1 MKYSDALI
9 GWLKATGFSHCYFVA
24 GGNIMHLL
32 NSARQQLVCVP
43 VVHEMA
49 AAIATEYHN
58 ATVQAGAA
66 APGVGKALALV
77 TAGPGLT
84 NTLTGLAGAWLES
97 RELLLLGGQVKVED
111 LAPPGLRQLG
121 IQEVDGVAMAAPVCK
136 RSLCLRE
143 PLPAAAVLA
152 EVAESWSGRP
162 GPVFLELPLDVQ
174 AVQVPEAWGETASL
188 ALTHLLGSNPA
199 PDPQQVAE
207 IAALFRAAERPLLL
221 LGGGLSH
228 HQART
233 LEPKLAALD
242 LPIMTT
248 WNGAD
253 RYPYDH
259 TNYAGRPNTWGQR
272 SSNIIL
278 QQADLVLAVGS
289 RLGLQQTGF
298 NWQQFVP
305 LGDVIQVDI
314 DPAELAKPNPRL
326 AAGIQA
332 DADQF
337 LEALVAHPL
346 GEHGEW
352 LQFSQEVRALLPL
365 SEPCNTTPQ
374 GFLNPYGMV
383 EDLSR
388 LCGERDHIVPC
399 SSGGA
404 FTVMM
409 QAFQLRSGQTMLT
422 DKGLASMG
430 YGLSGAIGVAMADPL
445 RRTVLVEGDGGFT
458 QNLQELATVAVNQ
471 LNLKI
476 FLFCNEGYASIRMT
490 QKNYFEGAYVG
501 CDVTSGLGFP
511 DWHTLA
517 AAYRIPSYQ
526 LKDDWH
532 SNPEFLELWNNTSPA
547 LFLVPLHPEQTYFP
561 KITSRISASGGME
574 SNPLHSMSPDLPDET
589 QNVVMR
595 YFTDE
600 RSSVGTHPTPS
611 IHPLELIR
619 P

>member
-9 GWLKATGFSHCYFVA
+9 SWLKATGYSHCYVVA

-43 VVHEMA
+43 VVHEVA

-58 ATVQAGAA
+58 AIVQAGEA
-66 APGVGKALALV
+66 APGIGKALALV

-97 RELLLLGGQVKVED
+97 RELLLLGGQVKVDD

-121 IQEVDGVAMAAPVCK
+121 IQEVDGVAMAAPVSK
-136 RSLCLRE
+136 RSRCLRE
-143 PLPAAAVLA
+143 PLPADALLA

-174 AVQVPEAWGETASL
+174 AVQVPEAWGQMGTMPSPNLRPTAPS
-188 ALTHLLGSNPA
+188 T
-199 PDPQQVAE
+199 DPQPAADPQVIAE
-207 IAALFRAAERPLLL
+207 IAARFRAAERPVLL
-221 LGGGLSH
+221 LGGGLSRR
-228 HQART
+228 QARA
-233 LEPKLAALD
+233 LEPQLTALT

-253 RYPYDH
+253 RYASDH
-259 TNYAGRPNTWGQR
+259 PNYAGRPNTWGQR
-272 SSNIIL
+272 SSNILL

-314 DPAELAKPNPRL
+314 DQAELAKPNPHL

-332 DADQF
+332 DADQV
-337 LEALVAHPL
+337 LAALLAHPL
-346 GEHGEW
+346 GDHGEW
-352 LQFSQEVRALLPL
+352 LAFSQEVRSRLPL
-365 SEPCNTTPQ
+365 CETCNGTPE
-374 GFLNPYGMV
+374 GFLNPYAMV
-383 EDLSR
+383 QDLSR
-388 LCGERDHIVPC
+388 LCGAADHIVPC

-422 DKGLASMG
+422 NKGLASMG
-430 YGLSGAIGVAMADPL
+430 YGLSGAIGVSIADPN

-490 QKNYFEGAYVG
+490 QKNYFEGAFVG
-501 CDVTSGLGFP
+501 CDVSSGLGFP
-511 DWHTLA
+511 DWPTLA
-517 AAYRIPSYQ
+517 AAYRIASHR
-526 LKDDWH
+526 LNDNWH
-532 SNPEFLELWNNTSPA
+532 SDPEFLELWNNPSPA

-574 SNPLHSMSPDLPDET
+574 SNPLHLMSPDLPPET
-589 QNVVMR
+589 EQVVMR
-595 YFTDE
+595 YL
-600 RSSVGTHPTPS
+600 SS
-611 IHPLELIR
+611 R
-619 P
+619 

>member
-9 GWLKATGFSHCYFVA
+9 SWLKATGFSHCYFVA

-43 VVHEMA
+43 VVHEVA

-143 PLPAAAVLA
+143 PLPAAAMLA

-188 ALTHLLGSNPA
+188 ASTHLLGSNPA

-207 IAALFRAAERPLLL
+207 IAARFRAAERPLLL

-228 HQART
+228 RQARN
-233 LEPKLAALD
+233 LKPKLAALD

-253 RYPYDH
+253 RYPCDH

-278 QQADLVLAVGS
+278 QQADLVLTVGS

-305 LGDVIQVDI
+305 LGEVIQVDI

-337 LEALVAHPL
+337 LADLLTHPL

-352 LQFSQEVRALLPL
+352 LEFSQEVRAQLPL
-365 SEPCNTTPQ
+365 SEPCNTTPE
-374 GFLNPYGMV
+374 GFLNPYDMV

-388 LCGERDHIVPC
+388 ICGESDHIVPC

-430 YGLSGAIGVAMADPL
+430 YGLSGAIGVAIADPQ

-458 QNLQELATVAVNQ
+458 QNLQELATVTVNR

-476 FLFCNEGYASIRMT
+476 LLFCNEGYASIRMT

-574 SNPLHSMSPDLPDET
+574 SNPLHWMSPDLPDET
-589 QNVVMR
+589 RNLVMR
-595 YFTDE
+595 YF
-600 RSSVGTHPTPS
+600 S
-611 IHPLELIR
+611 ILS
-619 P
+619 

>member
-9 GWLKATGFSHCYFVA
+9 SWLKATGFSHCYFVA

-43 VVHEMA
+43 VVHEVA

-66 APGVGKALALV
+66 APGVGKALAMV

-111 LAPPGLRQLG
+111 LAPPDLRQLG
-121 IQEVDGVAMAAPVCK
+121 IQEVDGVAMASPVCK
-136 RSLCLRE
+136 RSLCMRE
-143 PLPAAAVLA
+143 PLCAEAVLA

-174 AVQVPEAWGETASL
+174 AVQVPEAWGETENLASPNPQ
-188 ALTHLLGSNPA
+188 GSNITPN
-199 PDPQQVAE
+199 PQQVAE
-207 IAALFRAAERPLLL
+207 VAARFRAAKRPLLL

-228 HQART
+228 RQARA
-233 LEPKLAALD
+233 LEAELAALD

-253 RYPYDH
+253 RYPSDFA
-259 TNYAGRPNTWGQR
+259 NYAGRPNTWGQR

-278 QQADLVLAVGS
+278 QQSDLVVAVGS

-305 LGDVIQVDI
+305 LGEVIQIDI

-326 AAGIQA
+326 ATGIQA

-337 LEALVAHPL
+337 LTDLLSHPL

-352 LQFSQEVRALLPL
+352 LSFSQEVRARLPL
-365 SEPCNTTPQ
+365 SEPCNATPQ
-374 GFLNPYGMV
+374 GFLNPYAMV
-383 EDLSR
+383 EELSR
-388 LCGERDHIVPC
+388 LCGDGDHIVPC

-422 DKGLASMG
+422 NKGLASMG
-430 YGLSGAIGVAMADPL
+430 YGLSGAIGAAIADPH

-501 CDVTSGLGFP
+501 CDVSSGLGFP
-511 DWHTLA
+511 DWPTLA
-517 AAYRIPSYQ
+517 AAYRIPSCQ
-526 LKDDWH
+526 LKEDWH
-532 SNPEFLELWNNTSPA
+532 SDPDFLEPWNNTSPA

-574 SNPLHSMSPDLPDET
+574 SNPLHVMSPDLSPEIK
-589 QNVVMR
+589 QVGMR
-595 YFTDE
+595 YFPVEYSGDASKSKTVT
-600 RSSVGTHPTPS
+600 SPS
-611 IHPLELIR
+611 
-619 P
+619 

>member
-43 VVHEMA
+43 VVHEVA

-97 RELLLLGGQVKVED
+97 RELLLLGGQVKVVD
-111 LAPPGLRQLG
+111 LSPPGLRQLG
-121 IQEVDGVAMAAPVCK
+121 IQEVDGVTMAAPVCK

-143 PLPAAAVLA
+143 PLPAAAVLT

-174 AVQVPEAWGETASL
+174 AVQVPDAWGEACNFTSVNLL
-188 ALTHLLGSNPA
+188 ASNPA

-207 IAALFRAAERPLLL
+207 VAARFRAAERPLLL
-221 LGGGLSH
+221 LGGGFSH
-228 HQART
+228 RHARA
-233 LEPKLAALD
+233 LEQKLAALD

-253 RYPYDH
+253 RYLPSH
-259 TNYAGRPNTWGQR
+259 SNYAGRPNTWGQR

-305 LGDVIQVDI
+305 LGEVVQVDI
-314 DPAELAKPNPRL
+314 DTAELAKPNPRL
-326 AAGIQA
+326 AVGIQA

-337 LEALVAHPL
+337 LTDLLAHPL
-346 GEHGEW
+346 GKHGEW
-352 LQFSQEVRALLPL
+352 LRFSQEVRARLPL
-365 SEPCNTTPQ
+365 SEPCNATPE

-388 LCGERDHIVPC
+388 LCGEGDHIVPC

-409 QAFQLRSGQTMLT
+409 QAFQLRNGQTILT

-430 YGLSGAIGVAMADPL
+430 YGLSGGIGVAIADPL
-445 RRTVLVEGDGGFT
+445 RRTVLVEGDGGFS

-476 FLFCNEGYASIRMT
+476 FLFCNNGYASIRMT
-490 QKNYFEGAYVG
+490 QKNYFEGAYMG
-501 CDVTSGLGFP
+501 CDVSSGLGFP
-511 DWHTLA
+511 DWPALA
-517 AAYRIPSYQ
+517 EAYRIPSFS
-526 LKDDWH
+526 LMEGWDSD
-532 SNPEFLELWNNTSPA
+532 PEFLKLWNNAKPA

-561 KITSRISASGGME
+561 KITSRIAASGGME
-574 SNPLHSMSPDLPDET
+574 SNPLHLMSPDLADEIKD
-589 QNVVMR
+589 VVMR
-595 YFTDE
+595 YFL
-600 RSSVGTHPTPS
+600 RYPSVAGTQSNPLPLPS
-611 IHPLELIR
+611 
-619 P
+619 

>member
-9 GWLKATGFSHCYFVA
+9 GWLKSTGFSHCYFVA

-32 NSARQQLVCVP
+32 NSARQQMVCVP
-43 VVHEMA
+43 VVHEVA
-49 AAIATEYHN
+49 ATIATEYHN
-58 ATVQAGAA
+58 ATAEAGAA
-66 APGVGKALALV
+66 APSVGKAFALV

-111 LAPPGLRQLG
+111 IAPAGLRQLG
-121 IQEVDGVAMAAPVCK
+121 IQEVDGVAMSAPVCK

-143 PLPAAAVLA
+143 PLPAAAMLA
-152 EVAESWSGRP
+152 EVVESWSGRP

-174 AVQVPEAWGETASL
+174 AENVPDSWSEPCDLASTNL
-188 ALTHLLGSNPA
+188 VGNKPT
-199 PDPQQVAE
+199 PDPQQIAEVA
-207 IAALFRAAERPLLL
+207 ARFRVAERPLLL
-221 LGGGLSH
+221 LGGGLSYR
-228 HQART
+228 QAQA
-233 LEPKLAALD
+233 LKPKLVALN

-253 RYPYDH
+253 RYPSDQ

-298 NWQQFVP
+298 NWPQFVP

-314 DPAELAKPNPRL
+314 DPAELAKPNPFL
-326 AAGIQA
+326 ATGIEA
-332 DADQF
+332 DADRF
-337 LEALVAHPL
+337 LEALLAHPL

-352 LQFSQEVRALLPL
+352 LRFSQEVRSLLPL
-365 SEPCNTTPQ
+365 CEPCNTTPE

-388 LCGERDHIVPC
+388 LCNEGDHIVPC

-409 QAFQLRSGQTMLT
+409 QAYQLRSGQTMLT
-422 DKGLASMG
+422 NKGLASMG
-430 YGLSGAIGVAMADPL
+430 YGLSGAIGVATADPQ
-445 RRTVLVEGDGGFT
+445 RRTVLVEGDGGFA

-501 CDVTSGLGFP
+501 CDVSSGLGFP
-511 DWHTLA
+511 DWTKMA
-517 AAYRIPSYQ
+517 EAYRIPSYS
-526 LKDDWH
+526 LKQEWNLDPD
-532 SNPEFLELWNNTSPA
+532 FLKLWNNTSPA
-547 LFLVPLHPEQTYFP
+547 LFLVPLHPEQNYYP

-574 SNPLHSMSPDLPDET
+574 SNPLHWMSPDLAEET
-589 QNVVMR
+589 KHVVMR
-595 YFTDE
+595 YFSDKPIATDTQTKPI
-600 RSSVGTHPTPS
+600 SSPS
-611 IHPLELIR
+611 
-619 P
+619 

>member
-9 GWLKATGFSHCYFVA
+9 SWLKATGFSHCYFVA

-43 VVHEMA
+43 VVHEVA

-58 ATVQAGAA
+58 ATVQAESA

-111 LAPPGLRQLG
+111 LAPPDLRQLG
-121 IQEVDGVAMAAPVCK
+121 IQELDGVAMASPVCK
-136 RSLCLRE
+136 RSICLRE
-143 PLPAAAVLA
+143 PMAAATVLA
-152 EVAESWSGRP
+152 EVAESWNGRP
-162 GPVFLELPLDVQ
+162 GPVFLEFPLDVQ
-174 AVQVPEAWGETASL
+174 AVQVPEAWGETGNLASPNL
-188 ALTHLLGSNPA
+188 QGSNLA
-199 PDPQQVAE
+199 PEPQQVEEVATR
-207 IAALFRAAERPLLL
+207 FRAAERPLLL

-228 HQART
+228 RQAHA
-233 LEPKLAALD
+233 LEAKLAGLD

-253 RYPYDH
+253 RYPPSRP
-259 TNYAGRPNTWGQR
+259 NYAGRPNTWGQR

-278 QQADLVLAVGS
+278 QQADLVVAVGS

-305 LGDVIQVDI
+305 LGNVIQIDI
-314 DPAELAKPNPRL
+314 DAVELAKPNPRL

-337 LEALVAHPL
+337 LTDLLAHPL

-352 LQFSQEVRALLPL
+352 LRFSQEVRALLPL
-365 SEPCNTTPQ
+365 AEACNATPQ
-374 GFLNPYGMV
+374 GFLNPYAMV
-383 EDLSR
+383 EQLSR
-388 LCGERDHIVPC
+388 LCGGGDHIVPC

-422 DKGLASMG
+422 NKGQASMG
-430 YGLSGAIGVAMADPL
+430 YGLSGAIGVAIADPQ

-501 CDVTSGLGFP
+501 CDVSSGLGFP
-511 DWHTLA
+511 DWRTLA
-517 AAYRIPSYQ
+517 AAYRIPSCQ
-526 LKDDWH
+526 LNEDWH
-532 SNPEFLELWNNTSPA
+532 SDSEFLKLWNNTSPA
-547 LFLVPLHPEQTYFP
+547 IFLVPLHPEQTYFP

-574 SNPLHSMSPDLPDET
+574 SNPLHLMTPDLSSET
-589 QNVVMR
+589 RQVVLR
-595 YFTDE
+595 YFLAE
-600 RSSVGTHPTPS
+600 QSSNA
-611 IHPLELIR
+611 
-619 P
+619 

>member
-9 GWLKATGFSHCYFVA
+9 SWLKATGFSHCYFVA

-43 VVHEMA
+43 VVHEVA

-143 PLPAAAVLA
+143 PLPADALLA

-162 GPVFLELPLDVQ
+162 GPVFLELPLDIQ
-174 AVQVPEAWGETASL
+174 AVQVPEAWGEAGALASPNPQ
-188 ALTHLLGSNPA
+188 GSNIA
-199 PDPQQVAE
+199 PEPQQVAE
-207 IAALFRAAERPLLL
+207 VAARFRAAERPLLL

-228 HQART
+228 RQAHA
-233 LEPKLAALD
+233 LQHKLAALD
-242 LPIMTT
+242 LPIITT

-253 RYPYDH
+253 RYPSDH
-259 TNYAGRPNTWGQR
+259 ANYAGRPNTWGQR

-278 QQADLVLAVGS
+278 QQADLVVAVGS

-305 LGDVIQVDI
+305 LGEVIQVDI

-337 LEALVAHPL
+337 LTDLLAHSL
-346 GEHGEW
+346 GEHREW
-352 LQFSQEVRALLPL
+352 LAFSQKVRARLPL
-365 SEPCNTTPQ
+365 SEPCNATPQ
-374 GFLNPYGMV
+374 GVLNPFGMV

-388 LCGERDHIVPC
+388 LCGEGDHIVPC

-430 YGLSGAIGVAMADPL
+430 YGLSGAIGVAIADPK

-501 CDVTSGLGFP
+501 CDVSSGLGFP
-511 DWHTLA
+511 DWPTLA
-517 AAYRIPSYQ
+517 AAYRIPCRQ
-526 LKDDWH
+526 LEEGWH
-532 SNPEFLELWNNTSPA
+532 CDPEFVELWDNTSPA
-547 LFLVPLHPEQTYFP
+547 IFLVSLHPEQTYFP

-574 SNPLHSMSPDLPDET
+574 SNPLHLMSPDLSPEMK
-589 QNVVMR
+589 QFVMR
-595 YFTDE
+595 YFPAE
-600 RSSVGTHPTPS
+600 HSSDASKSKSVPS
-611 IHPLELIR
+611 PS
-619 P
+619 

>member
-9 GWLKATGFSHCYFVA
+9 GLLKASGYTHCYFVA

-32 NSARQQLVCVP
+32 NSARQVLNCVP
-43 VVHEMA
+43 VVHEVA

-66 APGVGKALALV
+66 APGTGKALALV

-111 LAPPGLRQLG
+111 LAQPGLRQLG
-121 IQEVDGVAMAAPVCK
+121 IQEVDGVAIAAPVCK
-136 RSLCLRE
+136 RSLCLKAPLAVE
-143 PLPAAAVLA
+143 PLMA
-152 EVAESWSGRP
+152 EVSHCWRGRQ
-162 GPVFLELPLDVQ
+162 GPVFLEIPLNVQ
-174 AVQVPEAWGETASL
+174 AAQVPDSWASVPVGAQTAQPPRVQVADAEQIAE
-188 ALTHLLGSNPA
+188 
-199 PDPQQVAE
+199 VA
-207 IAALFRAAERPLLL
+207 ARFAGAKRPVIL

-228 HQART
+228 SKAR
-233 LEPKLAALD
+233 ALRAQLSD
-242 LPIMTT
+242 LRMPIMTT

-253 RYPYDH
+253 RYSADH
-259 TNYAGRPNTWGQR
+259 ANYLGRPNTWGQR
-272 SSNIIL
+272 SSNLIL
-278 QQADLVLAVGS
+278 QQADLVLALGS

-314 DPAELAKPNPRL
+314 DPAELAKSNPRL

-337 LEALVAHPL
+337 LEDLLAHPL

-365 SEPCNTTPQ
+365 SEPSNTTPE
-374 GFLNPYGMV
+374 GFLNPYDMV
-383 EDLSR
+383 GDLSR
-388 LCGERDHIVPC
+388 LCGECDHVVPC

-430 YGLSGAIGVAMADPL
+430 YGLSGAIGVAIADPH

-458 QNLQELATVAVNQ
+458 QNLQELATVVVNQ

-490 QKNYFEGAYVG
+490 QKNYFKGAYIG
-501 CDVTSGLGFP
+501 CDASSGLGFP
-511 DWHTLA
+511 DWPKLA
-517 AAYRIPSYQ
+517 EAYRIPSYTLEKGWDLDPDF
-526 LKDDWH
+526 LK
-532 SNPEFLELWNNTSPA
+532 LWNNTCPA
-547 LFLVPLHPEQTYFP
+547 LFLVPLHPEQSYFP
-561 KITSRISASGGME
+561 KITSRISNSGGME
-574 SNPLHSMSPDLPDET
+574 SNPLHLMTPDLSDET
-589 QNVVMR
+589 KKRVMR
-595 YFTDE
+595 YFTKDTT
-600 RSSVGTHPTPS
+600 SN
-611 IHPLELIR
+611 L
-619 P
+619 

>member
-1 MKYSDALI
+1 MKYCDALI
-9 GWLKATGFSHCYFVA
+9 GWLKASGYSHCYFVA

-43 VVHEMA
+43 VVHEVA

-58 ATVQAGAA
+58 ATFQAGAA
-66 APGVGKALALV
+66 AAGIGKALALV

-143 PLPAAAVLA
+143 PLPAATLLA

-174 AVQVPEAWGETASL
+174 AVQVPEGWAEPPSFPLPEVTPGT
-188 ALTHLLGSNPA
+188 PD
-199 PDPQQVAE
+199 PDPQVVAE
-207 IAALFRAAERPLLL
+207 LAQRIRAASRPLLL

-228 HQART
+228 RQARA
-233 LEPKLAALD
+233 LEPQLAALA
-242 LPIMTT
+242 LPIMST

-253 RYPYDH
+253 RYPADQA
-259 TNYAGRPNTWGQR
+259 NYAGRPNTWGQR
-272 SSNIIL
+272 SSNVIL

-298 NWQQFVP
+298 NWRKFVP
-305 LGDVIQVDI
+305 LGEVIQVDI

-332 DADQF
+332 DADRF
-337 LEALVAHPL
+337 LEALLAHPL
-346 GEHGEW
+346 GDHSEW
-352 LQFSQEVRALLPL
+352 LAFSQEVRARLPL
-365 SEPCNTTPQ
+365 CEACNTTPE
-374 GFLNPYGMV
+374 GFLNPYAMV
-383 EDLSR
+383 ENLAR
-388 LCGERDHIVPC
+388 LCEPCDHIVPC

-409 QAFQLRSGQTMLT
+409 QAFALRSGQTMIT

-430 YGLSGAIGVAMADPL
+430 YGLSGAIGVAIADPGH
-445 RRTVLVEGDGGFT
+445 RTVLVEGDGGFT
-458 QNLQELATVAVNQ
+458 QNLQELATVSVNR

-490 QKNYFEGAYVG
+490 QKNYFDGAYLG
-501 CDVTSGLGFP
+501 CDVSSGLGFP
-511 DWHTLA
+511 DWTALA
-517 AAYRIPSYQ
+517 AAFRIPAVHLGDSWFADPAI
-526 LKDDWH
+526 LDLWH
-532 SNPEFLELWNNTSPA
+532 GQGPV
-547 LFLVPLHPEQTYFP
+547 LFLVPLHPEQSYFP
-561 KITSRISASGGME
+561 KISSRISATGGME
-574 SNPLHSMSPDLPDET
+574 SNPLHLMTPDLPSET
-589 QNVVMR
+589 ADFVLR
-595 YFTDE
+595 YL
-600 RSSVGTHPTPS
+600 PS
-611 IHPLELIR
+611 G
-619 P
+619 